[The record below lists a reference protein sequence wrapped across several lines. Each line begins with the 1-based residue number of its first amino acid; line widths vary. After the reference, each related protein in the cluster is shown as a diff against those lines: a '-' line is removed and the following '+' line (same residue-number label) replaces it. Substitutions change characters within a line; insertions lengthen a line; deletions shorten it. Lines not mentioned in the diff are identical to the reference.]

1 MQAPSFYQQ
10 LKVLLALEVISFCF
24 LGHFGLLLCTELRF
38 VVSIYKFKYVNSLLS
53 LLNPIFKKK
62 NKSTRAGKMAWQ
74 VKMLTMPT
82 RWSEFDLWNPRWKER
97 INYWKLSSANCSHV
111 GCGTCPPCSHTSH
124 TGMHAHNYYYLLV
137 NEFTGVL
144 VMSLCCPHF

>member
-62 NKSTRAGKMAWQ
+62 KQIHQGWQDGMAGENAYHA
-74 VKMLTMPT
+74 
-82 RWSEFDLWNPRWKER
+82 NPV
-97 INYWKLSSANCSHV
+97 I
-111 GCGTCPPCSHTSH
+111 
-124 TGMHAHNYYYLLV
+124 
-137 NEFTGVL
+137 
-144 VMSLCCPHF
+144 